1 MTLIRLIT
9 VIIRLRL
16 ADSKGVSRNS
26 RRVWK
31 RTKGRKEEKNKTR
44 NERRVRSGSDNTIS
58 CEKWGMQTLPAR
70 CDSLPCHV
78 CALIRGQKEPSP
90 WCTRVRARVCVV

>member
-26 RRVWK
+26 RRVRK
-31 RTKGRKEEKNKTR
+31 RTKERKEEKKQSEKR
-44 NERRVRSGSDNTIS
+44 EKGSFRFWYHDFLRKIRYS
-58 CEKWGMQTLPAR
+58 CLTKSLREGMQTLPAR
-70 CDSLPCHV
+70 C
-78 CALIRGQKEPSP
+78 
-90 WCTRVRARVCVV
+90 

>member
-26 RRVWK
+26 RRVRK
-31 RTKGRKEEKNKTR
+31 RTKERKEEKNKAR
-44 NERRVRSGSDNTIS
+44 NERKVRLGSDITIS
-58 CEKWGMQTLPAR
+58 CEKFDIRVWR
-70 CDSLPCHV
+70 SL
-78 CALIRGQKEPSP
+78 
-90 WCTRVRARVCVV
+90 